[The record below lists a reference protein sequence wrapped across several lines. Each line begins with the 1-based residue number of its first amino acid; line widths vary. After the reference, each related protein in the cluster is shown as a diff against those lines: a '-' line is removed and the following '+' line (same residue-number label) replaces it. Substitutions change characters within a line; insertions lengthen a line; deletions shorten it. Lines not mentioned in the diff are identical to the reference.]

1 MGEEKGLHPG
11 PARPGEA
18 PGYSVDCKGQ
28 RVTGWGAGPPPV
40 ATMAYLVQSEE
51 EEEEEGEGEAG
62 GGKGVQEAV
71 LDCGVHAG
79 AHPGSLSAEA
89 GKGAWRGLLLQ
100 QRSAVPGPGH
110 LGRQGLGGPH
120 GSRTGRPGK
129 AASLIPGCR
138 RTWAA
143 GSAATA
149 MERPAPGPSCP
160 SLAFPGCAAA
170 AAEVVSKAGLDAALA
185 PWLSGSSGSDSSRGS
200 SGDFG
205 RWRAKAAPR
214 GASAGAGRK
223 ARRGGGGDSGDD
235 GSGRCVRSVARSA
248 AEARGPQCARRPPA
262 PAAPPPVWGP
272 ARGPRGGASL
282 LAAPRSTPG
291 LASAP
296 RVDLPASYRRVGIS
310 VSPTFPFSPF
320 LPLRLL

>member
-1 MGEEKGLHPG
+1 MREGRNDASDP
-11 PARPGEA
+11 RP
-18 PGYSVDCKGQ
+18 S
-28 RVTGWGAGPPPV
+28 PPL
-40 ATMAYLVQSEE
+40 T
-51 EEEEEGEGEAG
+51 
-62 GGKGVQEAV
+62 
-71 LDCGVHAG
+71 
-79 AHPGSLSAEA
+79 
-89 GKGAWRGLLLQ
+89 
-100 QRSAVPGPGH
+100 
-110 LGRQGLGGPH
+110 
-120 GSRTGRPGK
+120 
-129 AASLIPGCR
+129 
-138 RTWAA
+138 
-143 GSAATA
+143 
-149 MERPAPGPSCP
+149 CP

-223 ARRGGGGDSGDD
+223 ARRGSDSGDD

-296 RVDLPASYRRVGIS
+296 RVDLPASYRRVGIP
-310 VSPTFPFSPF
+310 VSPTFPFSPLAAPPPF
-320 LPLRLL
+320 VRESFAF